1 MREDRPVFAQ
11 LTDFM
16 SWSMFSKCVK
26 RYRQR
31 YPTKALSLWSQ
42 FHCMLFAQLTSR
54 DSLRDVT
61 TCLRSQSHNLYRT
74 GIGRVPARSTL
85 ADANERRDFRIFR
98 DFALHLIAQARLLYA
113 GDSLTMN
120 VVEPVYAVDAS
131 TVDLCLTLFDWAPA
145 SKGRA
150 GVKLHTVLDLRGN
163 IPTVVDITGSRSS
176 DVAFLD
182 RLPLEAGSIYIM
194 DRGFLDA
201 TRLMRFN
208 ASGAF
213 FVIRAV
219 KDLRC
224 RVLESVKLELLPSNI
239 LADQRVTF
247 AGQRTKHG
255 YPVALRRVSVHDTLT
270 GKTLVFLTN
279 HFDLTAPQ
287 VSLLYRSRWQIELFF
302 KCIKQ
307 HLKITSFIGN
317 SANAV
322 KIQIWS
328 AISAYVLVAIVKKR
342 LACKASMHEMLQA
355 ISVTLFEATPLRRL
369 FAAIEEQDEDP
380 TAQISLFEKNTGQ

>member
-1 MREDRPVFAQ
+1 MREDRAVFAQ

-16 SWSMFSKCVK
+16 SWSVFNKCVR

-74 GIGRVPARSTL
+74 GISRVPARSTL
-85 ADANERRDFRIFR
+85 ADANERRDYRIFR
-98 DFALHLIAQARLLYA
+98 DFALHLIAQARSLYA
-113 GDSLTMN
+113 ADSLTMG
-120 VVEPVYAVDAS
+120 VLEPVYAVDAS

-201 TRLMRFN
+201 TRLMKFN
-208 ASGAF
+208 ASGAY

-224 RVLESVKLELLPSNI
+224 RVVEASGVDLAPSILGDEL
-239 LADQRVTF
+239 VMF
-247 AGQRTKHG
+247 AGKRTRHA
-255 YPVALRRVSVHDTLT
+255 YPLALRRVSVHDTLT

-279 HFDLTAPQ
+279 HFDLTALQ
-287 VSLLYRSRWQIELFF
+287 VALLYRSRWQIELFF

-328 AISAYVLVAIVKKR
+328 AISAYVLVAIVKKQ
-342 LACKASMHEMLQA
+342 LGCKASMHEMLQA
-355 ISVTLFEATPLRRL
+355 ISVTLFETTPLPRL
-369 FAAIEEQDEDP
+369 FAVIEEENENP
-380 TAQISLFEKNTGQ
+380 AEQISLFEKNTGQ